1 MFEVLKAT
9 VLLQKVHHLDAM
21 ALQPEDVI
29 EMACRG
35 GARAFGS
42 PAEIGTPE
50 ELGRLEVGANADI
63 VVIDLNT
70 VSASPVH
77 SPVSSLVFCCS
88 PADVTHVMVGG
99 DLLIDD
105 RTLTVIDEEA
115 LLEEAQSVARQLFK
129 RAGID
134 SRLVR

>member
-1 MFEVLKAT
+1 
-9 VLLQKVHHLDAM
+9 
-21 ALQPEDVI
+21 
-29 EMACRG
+29 
-35 GARAFGS
+35 
-42 PAEIGTPE
+42 
-50 ELGRLEVGANADI
+50 
-63 VVIDLNT
+63 
-70 VSASPVH
+70 
-77 SPVSSLVFCCS
+77 
-88 PADVTHVMVGG
+88 MVGG